1 MAVLLHSIGN
11 LLIMTVITNDQIRHY
26 LLQGNHKD
34 AIALLYKNYS
44 AMLYGYIL
52 KFVSSEHD
60 AQQILVN
67 LFTSLPS
74 MLSLEVG
81 AFNSVYC
88 WLQLKARHFIFTFP
102 ELKDKAAAAIG
113 SFDFLE
119 NVQERDQVI
128 FVRIYL
134 QGLSREEVAKELN
147 IPEEAVT
154 RSLYQ
159 SVKILRNGYSRR
171 A

>member
-1 MAVLLHSIGN
+1 MQFIGN
-11 LLIMTVITNDQIRHY
+11 LLIMTVITKDQIEHY
-26 LLQGNHKD
+26 LLQGNHRD

-52 KFVSSEHD
+52 KFVANEYH

-74 MLSLEVG
+74 MLSQEVG

-102 ELKDKAAAAIG
+102 ELKDKAATMMG

-119 NVQERDQVI
+119 NMPERDQVI
-128 FVRIYL
+128 FLRIYL
-134 QGLSREEVAKELN
+134 QGRSRDEVARELN
-147 IPEEAVT
+147 VSEDAVT

-159 SVKILRNGYSRR
+159 SVKILRNGYSQR